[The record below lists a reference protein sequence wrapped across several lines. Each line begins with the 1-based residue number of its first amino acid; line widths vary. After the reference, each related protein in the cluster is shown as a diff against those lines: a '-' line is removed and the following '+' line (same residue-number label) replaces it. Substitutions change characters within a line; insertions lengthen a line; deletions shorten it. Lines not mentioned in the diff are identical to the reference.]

1 MTLLVVEERIK
12 DNGVRI
18 SDKIAGIKDPLFDT
32 FKNGKNDNLIQ
43 IRRAKLLLKGRESS
57 FRRNVVD
64 NRIETDA
71 FSKGRVTLKKVNQLP
86 YCKPLD
92 LLNEDSLK

>member
-18 SDKIAGIKDPLFDT
+18 SNKIADIKDPLFDT

-43 IRRAKLLLKGRESS
+43 IRRTKLLLKGRESS
-57 FRRNVVD
+57 FRRNVID

-71 FSKGRVTLKKVNQLP
+71 FSKRRVTLKEVNQLH
-86 YCKPLD
+86 YCKPLTF
-92 LLNEDSLK
+92 